1 MNNNRNF
8 EEANKKSYKIWNK
21 TKLYKTM
28 TMEPKCQEYKL
39 ELLVKEVGLAI
50 LVKKK
55 INQRFF

>member
-1 MNNNRNF
+1 MNSNRNF
-8 EEANKKSYKIWNK
+8 EEANKKSYKIRNK